1 MAGLA
6 LYMSAKMCVMSA
18 DAPVIQMAGGLAP
31 RSAWGAPTACPIIR
45 TFDAVSTRTA
55 YALMREAFY
64 GAARFEE
71 FVERTG
77 ISEPVA
83 AARLRE
89 LTQEGLLEKIPYR
102 DPGQRTRYGYQLTQ
116 KGTALL
122 PVLVAM
128 ADWSDRWLFPDGAR
142 VQLKH
147 AGCGSRV
154 HAELRCEDGHAVEL
168 MKLEPVTR
176 AVATSHP
183 GKAKRS

>member
-1 MAGLA
+1 
-6 LYMSAKMCVMSA
+6 MSAMLLGMSA
-18 DAPVIQMAGGLAP
+18 ESPVIQMTGRLAP
-31 RSAWGAPTACPIIR
+31 RSGWGPPAACPIIR

-71 FVERTG
+71 FVARSG
-77 ISEPVA
+77 VSEPVA

-89 LTQEGLLEKIPYR
+89 LTEEGLLEKVPYR
-102 DPGQRTRYGYQLTQ
+102 EPGQRTRYGYQLTE

-128 ADWSDRWLFPDGAR
+128 VDWSDRWSFPDGAR

-147 AGCGSRV
+147 TGCGSRV
-154 HAELRCEDGHAVEL
+154 HAELRCEDGHPVEF
-168 MKLEPVTR
+168 MELEPVVRR
-176 AVATSHP
+176 A
-183 GKAKRS
+183 GRSGSE